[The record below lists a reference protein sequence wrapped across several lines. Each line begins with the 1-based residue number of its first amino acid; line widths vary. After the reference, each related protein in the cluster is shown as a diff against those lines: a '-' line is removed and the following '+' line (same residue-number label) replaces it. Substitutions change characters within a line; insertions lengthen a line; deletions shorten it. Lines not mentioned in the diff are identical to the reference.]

1 MLMSNRTSD
10 VQVQHGVVPPAVA
23 HAEDQN
29 DPQRAYTSP
38 RCERLG
44 RWSVLT
50 LQQSVII
57 PP

>member
-1 MLMSNRTSD
+1 MSDGIRNTQENPTARPAGTQAPASD
-10 VQVQHGVVPPAVA
+10 EGAA
-23 HAEDQN
+23 S
-29 DPQRAYTSP
+29 YTSP

-50 LQQSVII
+50 LQQTIVI